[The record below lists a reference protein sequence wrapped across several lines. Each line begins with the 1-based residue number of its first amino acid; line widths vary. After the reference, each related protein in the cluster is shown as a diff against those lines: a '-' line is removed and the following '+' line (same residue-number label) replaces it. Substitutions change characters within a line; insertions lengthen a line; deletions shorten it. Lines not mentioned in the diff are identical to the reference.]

1 MFGRGAGLT
10 ARRLGC
16 AWALLVAHALIA
28 PAQAALASEAS
39 GQRGHSINVRAHR
52 ASEDARKRADDTR
65 PEPGSSAR
73 ADVDRPPQFVVMAF
87 DNCTEL
93 ERWQELTDFAAQMN
107 KDGDRL
113 HFTFFV
119 SAINFIAD
127 ASRATSTRAAPAPRR
142 IADQFRR
149 DARAC
154 AQARRLRQHVHG
166 NGHEIASHAV
176 GHFNG
181 ASWSVGRLGQG
192 VPRILAGD
200 SRECRAEQRACRD
213 GKLAFPPSEV
223 IGFRAPYL
231 AKGAGLYGPQA
242 ATAFAT
248 TPAASAI
255 RCLAG
260 EDRRRLALQSG
271 EAADAGSGKGTLSMD
286 YNFFVAQ
293 SRAMTD
299 PRRYELAREQML
311 QTYLNYFGPIMPAT
325 ARRSTSGITSPPCR
339 AAPTTRR

>member
-127 ASRATSTRAAPAPRR
+127 ASRYVYEGPHQRR
-142 IADQFRR
+142 
-149 DARAC
+149 
-154 AQARRLRQHVHG
+154 
-166 NGHEIASHAV
+166 
-176 GHFNG
+176 G
-181 ASWSVGRLGQG
+181 AS
-192 VPRILAGD
+192 RINFGGTPEHVRKRVD
-200 SRECRAEQRACRD
+200 YVNTCT
-213 GKLAFPPSEV
+213 
-223 IGFRAPYL
+223 
-231 AKGAGLYGPQA
+231 
-242 ATAFAT
+242 ATAT
-248 TPAASAI
+248 RSPRTRSAI
-255 RCLAG
+255 STVVPG
-260 EDRRRLALQSG
+260 RRPI
-271 EAADAGSGKGTLSMD
+271 GTRSS
-286 YNFFVAQ
+286 AH
-293 SRAMTD
+293 SS
-299 PRRYELAREQML
+299 
-311 QTYLNYFGPIMPAT
+311 
-325 ARRSTSGITSPPCR
+325 RRSRMSGRTTGLPKRRSPSR
-339 AAPTTRR
+339 SAR

>member
-93 ERWQELTDFAAQMN
+93 ERWQELTDFAAEMN

-127 ASRATSTRAAPAPRR
+127 ASRYVYEGPHQRRGASRINFGGTPEHVRKRVDYVNDAARQRPRDR
-142 IADQFRR
+142 L
-149 DARAC
+149 ARGRPF
-154 AQARRLRQHVHG
+154 QRRLL
-166 NGHEIASHAV
+166 V
-176 GHFNG
+176 G
-181 ASWSVGRLGQG
+181 GRLGQG
-192 VPRILAGD
+192 VPRIPAGA
-200 SRECRAEQRACRD
+200 REMSGRTT
-213 GKLAFPPSEV
+213 
-223 IGFRAPYL
+223 
-231 AKGAGLYGPQA
+231 GLP
-242 ATAFAT
+242 
-248 TPAASAI
+248 
-255 RCLAG
+255 
-260 EDRRRLALQSG
+260 RRRSP
-271 EAADAGSGKGTLSMD
+271 
-286 YNFFVAQ
+286 
-293 SRAMTD
+293 SRS
-299 PRRYELAREQML
+299 AR
-311 QTYLNYFGPIMPAT
+311 
-325 ARRSTSGITSPPCR
+325 
-339 AAPTTRR
+339 